1 MGEKQNNNNNNC
13 EDKHQKLETIP
24 WYLCR
29 KLDML
34 GCCHGHLIIIVHQN
48 DSLIIVVVVGGGGG
62 GRTSSCMPIPKLV
75 ERAKYCDKI
84 GMTTKVCS
92 LWLLFFKP

>member
-1 MGEKQNNNNNNC
+1 MGEKRNNNNNNC

-48 DSLIIVVVVGGGGG
+48 DSLIIVVVVGGAVGGELL
-62 GRTSSCMPIPKLV
+62 LV
-75 ERAKYCDKI
+75 CQSP
-84 GMTTKVCS
+84 S
-92 LWLLFFKP
+92 L